1 MKFVNLGVTSVWTQK
16 TLCHHQLFHRVSLLH
31 RSNLSETLRGV
42 CELIWLFVSGHGKT
56 HRDAASV
63 QATHPIP
70 AACGL
75 YYFEVKIVSKGR
87 DGYMGI
93 GLSAQGVNMNRL
105 PGNTSTWRCTNRCIL
120 NEVEFL

>member
-1 MKFVNLGVTSVWTQK
+1 MSAARII
-16 TLCHHQLFHRVSLLH
+16 LFF
-31 RSNLSETLRGV
+31 
-42 CELIWLFVSGHGKT
+42 CEAINELNSFFSGHGKT

-93 GLSAQGVNMNRL
+93 GLSAHGVNMNRL
-105 PGNTSTWRCTNRCIL
+105 PGKKTVTRGT
-120 NEVEFL
+120 

>member
-1 MKFVNLGVTSVWTQK
+1 MVDFKLNNHISEADLPSALES
-16 TLCHHQLFHRVSLLH
+16 LCVCVCVCDTVKKLLFCL
-31 RSNLSETLRGV
+31 
-42 CELIWLFVSGHGKT
+42 GHGKT
-56 HRDAASV
+56 HKDAASV
-63 QATHPIP
+63 RATHPIP

-105 PGNTSTWRCTNRCIL
+105 PGNNVRT
-120 NEVEFL
+120 